1 MRGDSVCSGTLSD
14 VGVEQDG
21 TYVTDEINQSLGSSQ
36 PGG

>member
-1 MRGDSVCSGTLSD
+1 MRGDLVCSRTLSD

-21 TYVTDEINQSLGSSQ
+21 TCVTDEINQSLGSAQ